1 MKILAYII
9 LALSLCACTKNNCT
23 ITDKIF
29 AFKGDSAAHQTIN
42 EMLRKKFAE
51 LKTEIA
57 SETAEAKRDPETTH
71 LQYEVAAETKVY
83 VNTPKFFS
91 ARNDYYTYTGGAH
104 GDSMSEGFNIVFNDD
119 GTITRLSLFNVIDV
133 NKTDEFVKL
142 VLSKLK
148 QKYGKMLALDDIKT
162 NTDLLNAIDGFVLRK
177 DGLEIFFKKYSVACG
192 TCSTA
197 PILLEEFELLYVAKK
212 DISGYINALLN
223 ERI

>member
-1 MKILAYII
+1 MLTYII
-9 LALSLCACTKNNCT
+9 LALTLCACTKSNCT
-23 ITDKIF
+23 ISDKIF
-29 AFKGDSAAHQTIN
+29 AFKEDSAAHQTIN

-57 SETAEAKRDPETTH
+57 AEASEAKRDPETAH
-71 LQYEVAAETKVY
+71 IQYEVSAETKVY

-91 ARNDYYTYTGGAH
+91 ARNDYCTYTGGGH

-119 GTITRLSLFNVIDV
+119 GTITRLLLFDVIDI

-177 DGLEIFFKKYSVACG
+177 DGMEIFFKKYSVACG
-192 TCSTA
+192 ACSTA
-197 PILLEEFELLYVAKK
+197 PILVEYNAIPNLMRINIDLL
-212 DISGYINALLN
+212 IHNL
-223 ERI
+223 

>member
-1 MKILAYII
+1 MKILTYII
-9 LALSLCACTKNNCT
+9 LALTLCACTKSNCT

-29 AFKGDSAAHQTIN
+29 AFKEDSAAHQTIN

-57 SETAEAKRDPETTH
+57 AEASESKRDPETAH

-83 VNTPKFFS
+83 VNTPQFFS
-91 ARNDYYTYTGGAH
+91 ARNDYYTYTGGGH

-119 GTITRLSLFNVIDV
+119 GTITRLSLFDVIDI

-142 VLSKLK
+142 VLEKLK
-148 QKYGKMLALDDIKT
+148 LKYGKMLALDDIKT

-192 TCSTA
+192 ACSTA
-197 PILLEEFELLYVAKK
+197 PILVEYNAIPNLMHINIDLL
-212 DISGYINALLN
+212 IHNL
-223 ERI
+223 

>member
-1 MKILAYII
+1 MKILTYII
-9 LALSLCACTKNNCT
+9 LALTLCACTKSNCT

-29 AFKGDSAAHQTIN
+29 AFKEDSAAHQTIN

-57 SETAEAKRDPETTH
+57 AEASESKRDPETAH
-71 LQYEVAAETKVY
+71 LQYKVAAETKVY
-83 VNTPKFFS
+83 VNTPQFFS
-91 ARNDYYTYTGGAH
+91 ARNDYYTYTGGGH

-119 GTITRLSLFNVIDV
+119 GTITRLSLFDVIDT

-192 TCSTA
+192 ACSTA
-197 PILLEEFELLYVAKK
+197 PILVEYNAISKLMRINIDLL
-212 DISGYINALLN
+212 IHNL
-223 ERI
+223 

>member
-1 MKILAYII
+1 MKILTYII
-9 LALSLCACTKNNCT
+9 LALTLCACTKSNCT

-29 AFKGDSAAHQTIN
+29 AFEEDSAAQQTIN

-57 SETAEAKRDPETTH
+57 AEAAEAKRDPETAH
-71 LQYEVAAETKVY
+71 IQYEVAAETKVY

-119 GTITRLSLFNVIDV
+119 GTITILSLFDVIDI

-162 NTDLLNAIDGFVLRK
+162 NTDLLNAIDGFALRK
-177 DGLEIFFKKYSVACG
+177 DGMEIFFKKYSVACG
-192 TCSTA
+192 ACSTA
-197 PILLEEFELLYVAKK
+197 PILIEEFELLYLVKK
-212 DISGYINALLN
+212 EISGYINALLN

>member
-1 MKILAYII
+1 MKILIYII
-9 LALSLCACTKNNCT
+9 LAISLCACTKSNST
-23 ITDKIF
+23 ISDKIF
-29 AFKGDSAAHQTIN
+29 AFKEDSAAHQTIN

-57 SETAEAKRDPETTH
+57 AEASEAKRDPETAH
-71 LQYEVAAETKVY
+71 LQYEVSAETKVY

-91 ARNDYYTYTGGAH
+91 ARNDYCTYTGGGH

-119 GTITRLSLFNVIDV
+119 GTITRLSLFDVIDI

-192 TCSTA
+192 ACSTA
-197 PILLEEFELLYVAKK
+197 PILVEYGRIS
-212 DISGYINALLN
+212 DIDNTALD
-223 ERI
+223 IIF

>member
-1 MKILAYII
+1 MKILTYII
-9 LALSLCACTKNNCT
+9 LALTLCACTKSNCT
-23 ITDKIF
+23 ISDKIF
-29 AFKGDSAAHQTIN
+29 AFEEDSTAHQTIN

-51 LKTEIA
+51 LKTEIT
-57 SETAEAKRDPETTH
+57 SEAAEAKRDLEASH
-71 LQYEVAAETKVY
+71 IQYEVSAETKVY
-83 VNTPKFFS
+83 VNIPKFFS

-119 GTITRLSLFNVIDV
+119 GTITRLSLFDVIDI

-177 DGLEIFFKKYSVACG
+177 DGMEIFFKKYSVACG
-192 TCSTA
+192 ACSTA
-197 PILLEEFELLYVAKK
+197 PILIEYNAIPKLMRINI
-212 DISGYINALLN
+212 DILIHIL
-223 ERI
+223 

>member
-1 MKILAYII
+1 
-9 LALSLCACTKNNCT
+9 
-23 ITDKIF
+23 
-29 AFKGDSAAHQTIN
+29 
-42 EMLRKKFAE
+42 MLRKKFAE

-57 SETAEAKRDPETTH
+57 AEASEAKRDPETAH

-119 GTITRLSLFNVIDV
+119 GTITRLSLFDVIDI

-177 DGLEIFFKKYSVACG
+177 DGMEIFFKKYSVACG
-192 TCSTA
+192 ACSTA
-197 PILLEEFELLYVAKK
+197 PILIEYNAIPKLMRINI
-212 DISGYINALLN
+212 DILIHNL
-223 ERI
+223 

>member
-1 MKILAYII
+1 MKILTYII
-9 LALSLCACTKNNCT
+9 LALSLFACTKSNCT

-29 AFKGDSAAHQTIN
+29 AFKGDSTTYQTIN

-57 SETAEAKRDPETTH
+57 AEAAEAKRYPETAH
-71 LQYEVAAETKVY
+71 LQYEIAAETKVY
-83 VNTPKFFS
+83 VNTPQFFS
-91 ARNDYYTYTGGAH
+91 ARNDYRIYTGGAH

-119 GTITRLSLFNVIDV
+119 GTITRLSLFDVIDV

-148 QKYGKMLALDDIKT
+148 QKYDKMLALDDIKT

-192 TCSTA
+192 ACSTA
-197 PILLEEFELLYVAKK
+197 PIRIEYNAIPNLMHINIDLLIHNL
-212 DISGYINALLN
+212 
-223 ERI
+223 

>member
-1 MKILAYII
+1 MKILTYII
-9 LALSLCACTKNNCT
+9 LALTLCACTKSNCT

-29 AFKGDSAAHQTIN
+29 AFKEDSAAHQTIN

-57 SETAEAKRDPETTH
+57 AEAAEAKRDPEAAH
-71 LQYEVAAETKVY
+71 IQYEVSAETKVY

-91 ARNDYYTYTGGAH
+91 ARNDYHTYTGGAH

-192 TCSTA
+192 ACSTA
-197 PILLEEFELLYVAKK
+197 PILIEYNAIPNLMRINIDLL
-212 DISGYINALLN
+212 IHNL
-223 ERI
+223 

>member
-1 MKILAYII
+1 MKMLTYII
-9 LALSLCACTKNNCT
+9 LALTLCACTKSNCT
-23 ITDKIF
+23 ISDKIF
-29 AFKGDSAAHQTIN
+29 AFKEDSAAHQTIN

-57 SETAEAKRDPETTH
+57 AEASEAKRDPETAH
-71 LQYEVAAETKVY
+71 IQYEVSAETKVY

-91 ARNDYYTYTGGAH
+91 ARNDYCTYTGGGH

-119 GTITRLSLFNVIDV
+119 GTITRLLLFDVIDI

-177 DGLEIFFKKYSVACG
+177 DGMEIFFKKYSVACG
-192 TCSTA
+192 ACSTA
-197 PILLEEFELLYVAKK
+197 PILVEYNAIPNLMRINIDLL
-212 DISGYINALLN
+212 IHNL
-223 ERI
+223 

>member
-1 MKILAYII
+1 MKILTYII
-9 LALSLCACTKNNCT
+9 LALSLFACTKSNCT

-29 AFKGDSAAHQTIN
+29 AFKGDSTTYQTIN

-57 SETAEAKRDPETTH
+57 AEAAEAKRYPETAH
-71 LQYEVAAETKVY
+71 LQYEIAAETKVY
-83 VNTPKFFS
+83 VNTPQFFS
-91 ARNDYYTYTGGAH
+91 ARNDYRIYTGGAH

-119 GTITRLSLFNVIDV
+119 GTITRLSLFDVIDV

-148 QKYGKMLALDDIKT
+148 QKYDKMLALDDIKT

-192 TCSTA
+192 ACSTA
-197 PILLEEFELLYVAKK
+197 PILIEYNAIPNLMHINIDLL
-212 DISGYINALLN
+212 IHNL
-223 ERI
+223 

>member
-1 MKILAYII
+1 MKILTYII
-9 LALSLCACTKNNCT
+9 LVLSLCACTKSNCT

-29 AFKGDSAAHQTIN
+29 TFEEDSAAHQTIN

-51 LKTEIA
+51 LKTEIT
-57 SETAEAKRDPETTH
+57 SEAAEAKRDLEASH
-71 LQYEVAAETKVY
+71 IQYEVSAETKVY
-83 VNTPKFFS
+83 VNIPKFFS

-119 GTITRLSLFNVIDV
+119 GTITRLSLFDVIDV

-142 VLSKLK
+142 VLEKLK
-148 QKYGKMLALDDIKT
+148 TKYDKMLALDDIKT

-192 TCSTA
+192 ACSTA
-197 PILLEEFELLYVAKK
+197 PILIEYKTIPKLMHINI
-212 DISGYINALLN
+212 DILIHDL
-223 ERI
+223 

>member
-1 MKILAYII
+1 
-9 LALSLCACTKNNCT
+9 
-23 ITDKIF
+23 
-29 AFKGDSAAHQTIN
+29 
-42 EMLRKKFAE
+42 MLRKKFAE

-57 SETAEAKRDPETTH
+57 TEASEAKRDPETAH

-119 GTITRLSLFNVIDV
+119 GTITRLSLFDVIDI

-177 DGLEIFFKKYSVACG
+177 DGMEIFFEKYSVACG
-192 TCSTA
+192 ACSTA
-197 PILLEEFELLYVAKK
+197 PILVEYNAIHNLMHINIYLL
-212 DISGYINALLN
+212 IHNL
-223 ERI
+223 